1 MKFYC
6 ILLATLLL
14 SVLAA
19 KKKYNLVQHKKPP
32 PVKLNTD
39 NLPTLPEILEGLQL
53 SQYLPGLVKMGVT
66 ETRLLLR
73 LSPMDYR
80 LMEIEW
86 EGVTKDEITK
96 LKDAVAA
103 LVIAATVTEEVP
115 KIDLS
120 ERNKLGYGRVYLEDS
135 VESYEYSL
143 ASFGKPPPIGKQ
155 QIVAL
160 PSVLGCREEYSSLDT
175 DVDYS
180 GKTLVVQ
187 RGNCTF
193 LSKAQHAKAL
203 NASGLIIVNTEDR
216 LESPSSGW
224 GVDKN
229 VSIAMVDALKDLYII
244 GMSNTTWAKINKAL
258 EFHGSGATFVS
269 VVPLKC
275 ALGKTCS
282 PVVDEERALQAEVTW
297 GHMRSKNA
305 VTGEVRSFEFLT
317 SNFGCHLP
325 SEGHTVNVVLSDSPH
340 ACDPLVPSDKY
351 KNAAVVVSRGKCR
364 FDVKAFNVQ
373 ESGARLMI
381 IVDTE
386 DKALQRVGGMTP
398 EVGYV
403 GIPSVIVTAPTG
415 EYFRSVLQSGEDSGA
430 NDGTLSIDFSLG
442 RDNKVSEMW
451 IDLSMT
457 ELAEDMHAR
466 QVQLE
471 GLAQKYSQQ
480 GGGSIE
486 IVPWLHRR
494 IDEITYAQ
502 KKSIDTDE
510 L

>member
-1 MKFYC
+1 MKFFC
-6 ILLATLLL
+6 FVVATLLIC
-14 SVLAA
+14 VLAA

-32 PVKLNTD
+32 AVKLNTD
-39 NLPTLPEILEGLQL
+39 NLQTLPEILEGLQL
-53 SQYLPGLVKMGVT
+53 SKYLPSLVKMGVT

-73 LSPMDYR
+73 LSSMDYR

-86 EGVTKDEITK
+86 EGITKEEITK

-103 LVIAATVTEEVP
+103 LIVAATVTDEAP
-115 KIDLS
+115 KVDLT

-135 VESYEYSL
+135 VESYEYTL
-143 ASFGKPPPIGKQ
+143 ASFGKPPPVGKQ
-155 QIVAL
+155 QIVLL
-160 PSVLGCREEYSSLDT
+160 PSILGCSDGDLSQDEG
-175 DVDYS
+175 VDFS
-180 GKTLVVQ
+180 GKTVIMR

-193 LSKAQHAKAL
+193 LSKAQYAKRL
-203 NASGLIIVNTEDR
+203 NAAGLILINTEDR
-216 LESPSSGW
+216 LESPSSGL

-229 VSIAMVDALKDLYII
+229 ITAAVVEQLNDLYVI
-244 GMSNTTWAKINKAL
+244 GMANTSWAKINKAL
-258 EFHGSGATFVS
+258 EFHGTGAVFVN

-275 ALGKTCS
+275 ALGKTCA
-282 PVVDEERALQAEVTW
+282 PVIDEEKALLSEVTW
-297 GHMRSKNA
+297 GHMRSKDF
-305 VTGEVRSFEFLT
+305 VTNEVRSFEFLT

-325 SEGHTVNVVLSDSPH
+325 SEGRTVSVVLSDSIN
-340 ACDPLVPSDKY
+340 ACEPLTPDAKY
-351 KNAAVVVSRGKCR
+351 EGAAVVVHRGQCR

-373 ESGARLMI
+373 EAGARMMI
-381 IVDTE
+381 IVDTG

-415 EYFRSVLQSGEDSGA
+415 QYFTSVLQEENKTGRLDIE
-430 NDGTLSIDFSLG
+430 LSLG
-442 RDNKVSEMW
+442 KDNKVSEMW
-451 IDLSMT
+451 IDLSIT
-457 ELAEDMHAR
+457 EFAEDVHAR
-466 QVQLE
+466 QIQLE
-471 GLAQKYSQQ
+471 GLAQKYSQKSSA
-480 GGGSIE
+480 GSIE